1 MSPILGIYASQISG
15 HLFTQGAFDSI
26 ASTTVGSG
34 GASTITFSSIP
45 QTYTHL
51 QIRGIARENTG
62 AGTSINDLLVR
73 FNSDSGANYRYHYM
87 RGNGSTASGGSA
99 GSQTYAW
106 ALGTSQAG
114 STSSTFAGN
123 VCDILDYTN
132 TNKNTTTRS
141 LVGTDFNGSG
151 IIDFMSNLWL
161 NTAAVTSIT
170 IITGGNDFAQYSSF
184 ALYGIKAA

>member
-1 MSPILGIYASQISG
+1 MPVLGIIASQISG
-15 HLFTQGAFDSI
+15 HLYTQGTFDSI
-26 ASTTVGSG
+26 ATTTIGSG

-51 QIRGIARENTG
+51 QIRGIARENSG

-73 FNSDSGANYRYHYM
+73 FNSDSGANYRYHYI
-87 RGNGSTASGGSA
+87 RGNGTAASAGTA

-106 ALGTSQAG
+106 ALGTAQAG
-114 STSSTFAGN
+114 STSNTFTGN

-132 TNKNTTTRS
+132 TNKYTTTRS
-141 LVGTDFNGSG
+141 LAGTDLNGSG
-151 IIDFMSNLWL
+151 IVDFISNLWL
-161 NTAAVTSIT
+161 NTAAITSIT
-170 IITGGNDFAQYSSF
+170 ITTGGNNFAEYSSF